1 MTLREAVDRYVA
13 WQRDHGARFR
23 SSAETL
29 DAFCRRIG
37 VDRDCDT
44 VGENEIRRF
53 LAGKG
58 ALTRSRAVKYGTLA
72 GFYGFALSRGHVS
85 RIPMPPRE
93 AEPRPPEVAPSFI
106 FTHEELRHLFRAA
119 GGGRRRCLKL
129 DVETFRT
136 FLLLLYGAGLRSGE
150 ARRLT
155 LADVDL
161 DSAVLAVNRTKFY
174 KSRLVPV
181 GADLA
186 DELRRYAA
194 IRTRRPLREGSA
206 SAFTRLPRRIAAEKG
221 DRTSR
226 LPCDASGGRNRHRQ
240 TRMPGALP
248 AFAAP
253 QLCHPPPDLLASR
266 GGRRSNAPAGALD
279 LSRPRQRGG
288 HPGLHIDDPGLAR
301 RGRPPLRALRRT
313 KPRPGCRAASERG
326 RKPCLNATPLSA
338 HGSSAS
344 SWSISRPSAIWRSIP

>member
-206 SAFTRLPRRIAAEKG
+206 SAFLACRDGSPLKKAIV
-221 DRTSR
+221 
-226 LPCDASGGRNRHRQ
+226 RH
-240 TRMPGALP
+240 
-248 AFAAP
+248 AFHAT
-253 QLCHPPPDLLASR
+253 
-266 GGRRSNAPAGALD
+266 
-279 LSRPRQRGG
+279 
-288 HPGLHIDDPGLAR
+288 
-301 RGRPPLRALRRT
+301 LRAAGIGT
-313 KPRPGCRAASERG
+313 GKPGCRA
-326 RKPCLNATPLSA
+326 PCLHSLRHSFATHRLTSWHREGADVQTLLPALSTYLG
-338 HGSSAS
+338 HAS
-344 SWSISRPSAIWRSIP
+344 VAATQVYISMTPDLLDEAGRRFERYVEQNPGPDAGQHRKGGASHA